1 MKYHPAQANPELRNK
16 ISDAF
21 RFRMEQKG
29 VLPKNPWKCK
39 RTEEWLAKMGARMK
53 PGSRRFD
60 PYKGVVDCANFLNF
74 IVYCPTS
81 KYKIRSER
89 GGQFMRIEI
98 PWDLADKI
106 LVLGSLEI

>member
-1 MKYHPAQANPELRNK
+1 MKYHPAQANTELKNR
-16 ISDAF
+16 IFDAF

-29 VLPKNPWKCK
+29 VLPKNPWKAK
-39 RTEEWLAKMGARMK
+39 RTEAWLAKMGARMK
-53 PGSRRFD
+53 PGSHRFD

-74 IVYCPTS
+74 IVHCPPS
-81 KYKIRSER
+81 KNKKRHEK

-106 LVLGSLEI
+106 LVLGHFP

>member
-1 MKYHPAQANPELRNK
+1 MKYHPAQGNTELRNK

-21 RFRMEQKG
+21 RLRMEQKG
-29 VLPKNPWKCK
+29 VLPKNPWKAK
-39 RTEEWLAKMGARMK
+39 RTEAWLAKMGARMK

-60 PYKGVVDCANFLNF
+60 PYSGVNDCANFLNF
-74 IVYCPTS
+74 VVYCLPS
-81 KYKIRSER
+81 KNKIRHER

-106 LVLGSLEI
+106 LVLGHFP